1 MVKIRNGKVKVSKGN
16 FMNVK
21 SLTKFLF
28 EKRLIHVPV
37 ELISTLRKFVANIKF
52 PILYQEE

>member
-28 EKRLIHVPV
+28 EKQLIHVPV
-37 ELISTLRKFVANIKF
+37 ELISTLKES
-52 PILYQEE
+52 L